1 MLFRPPMFQ
10 GAGFGGL
17 RVEVLGFKY
26 LRVLGLGVIRF
37 GVHGSNGRSPH
48 PMWPK
53 AETSFTPNPEP

>member
-26 LRVLGLGVIRF
+26 LRVLGLRVIN
-37 GVHGSNGRSPH
+37 GYKVLGSWQQRQVPTAHVAKS
-48 PMWPK
+48 
-53 AETSFTPNPEP
+53 